1 MLTSESLF
9 FRCWFLDVSL
19 MNIWEKHWRY
29 SDVFNANVNDHNCF
43 YWHDLP
49 KHWCFIAARRW
60 SLMILWWTVEVKAKI
75 SLQALMIYKGFI
87 DLISEPLMFHCCFVD
102 DSLMTLWR
110 DIIETMTILMET
122 FLIFIVFVVLNSE
135 SLMFH
140 CFFILDSLMTHWRR
154 IDDSSI

>member
-1 MLTSESLF
+1 MIVDDTFERQIWNIDKFDGNFYGLFCFCCVNLWIIVFSLLVPW
-9 FRCWFLDVSL
+9 RFLDEYL
-19 MNIWEKHWRY
+19 RKPWRY
-29 SDVFNANVNDHNCF
+29 SDVFNAKVNDHNCF
-43 YWHDLP
+43 YWLDLP

-60 SLMILWWTVEVKAKI
+60 
-75 SLQALMIYKGFI
+75 
-87 DLISEPLMFHCCFVD
+87 
-102 DSLMTLWR
+102 SLMTLWR

-135 SLMFH
+135 PLMFH